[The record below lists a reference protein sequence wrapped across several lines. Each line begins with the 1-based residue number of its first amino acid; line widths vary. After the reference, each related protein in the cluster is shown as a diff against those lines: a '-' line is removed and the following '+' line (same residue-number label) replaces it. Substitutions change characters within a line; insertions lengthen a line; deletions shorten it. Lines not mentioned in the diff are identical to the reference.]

1 MSRPEDVKKELEAMR
16 SIDMDVPQAAF
27 EFVDKHYQDVQTHL
41 LSMGVS
47 EVADM
52 VLEIVK

>member
-16 SIDMDVPQAAF
+16 SIGLDVPQAAF
-27 EFVDKHYQDVQTHL
+27 EFVDSHRDDVQTHL

-52 VLEIVK
+52 ILELV